1 MARETSPRPDLLPVP
16 SPDVVSRRLGDE
28 VVLVHLR
35 TNRIFS
41 LSPTGARLWE
51 LLSDG
56 MSRPEIEQQLR
67 DEYDVSRE
75 AVSAEID
82 SLVATLEAEA
92 LVRGA

>member
-1 MARETSPRPDLLPVP
+1 MEHETSARPDPLPAP

-28 VVLVHLR
+28 VVLVHLK

-67 DEYDVSRE
+67 EEYDVSRE